1 MDDDAVRDKKVANH
15 LVVFIITLGAT
26 LLLIPYGASFIWET
40 CNYTVNAIVLSARPL
55 QEYGRCMTNVS
66 YTSYDGHEHVG
77 YVEAPCPG
85 LPEQSD
91 AVLTGCYNHYHPDK
105 FEVCPRTR
113 TVSRGVSLAVFSVG
127 IAFFVFFVGNML
139 MLARM

>member
-66 YTSYDGHEHVG
+66 YTSYDGRERVG

-85 LPEQSD
+85 LPEQSH
-91 AVLTGCYNHYHPDK
+91 AVLTGCYNHYDPDK
-105 FEVCPRTR
+105 FEVCPRNAP
-113 TVSRGVSLAVFSVG
+113 VSRGVSLAVFSVV
-127 IAFFVFFVGNML
+127 IAFFVFFVGNMV
-139 MLARM
+139 MCVRI